1 MVNKTQT
8 GNHASQKLDNGSHM
22 FVCVQGVFGCVWGSQ
37 LQRFF
42 EIYVKELKDSANLS

>member
-22 FVCVQGVFGCVWGSQ
+22 FVCLKGVWVCVGGSQ

-42 EIYVKELKDSANLS
+42 EMYVKDSANLS

>member
-22 FVCVQGVFGCVWGSQ
+22 FVCLKGVCGGVGETIIAVFRDDCK
-37 LQRFF
+37 R
-42 EIYVKELKDSANLS
+42 SANLS

>member
-22 FVCVQGVFGCVWGSQ
+22 FMCLKGVWGRG

-42 EIYVKELKDSANLS
+42 EMYVKDSANLS